1 MKKIVITVILC
12 LVMVNVAF
20 ANTVRQDCGCGL
32 GGIAIGDK
40 EGLLWNL
47 LGTFLN
53 GMCGNQTFAMSSGT
67 SDCGVPERL
76 AILDQMNIFVADN
89 MDALAV
95 DIAQGN
101 GDSLD
106 ALAEIATIQN
116 PNARHSIAPCRTISV
131 RFIPTPTSAMTRWW
145 LKFQRSWKRSD
156 SEKNCRI

>member
-1 MKKIVITVILC
+1 MKKIAIALILC
-12 LVMVNVAF
+12 LMMVSVASANNV
-20 ANTVRQDCGCGL
+20 RKDCGCGL
-32 GGIAIGDK
+32 GGMAIGDK

-53 GMCGNQTFAMSSGT
+53 GMCGNQTFAMSTGT
-67 SDCGVPERL
+67 SDCGQPEKL

-106 ALAEIATIQN
+106 ALAEIAKISEPNRPVFYSALQNNFNRIYPNTDVTSDTVVTEISKIIETI
-116 PNARHSIAPCRTISV
+116 
-131 RFIPTPTSAMTRWW
+131 
-145 LKFQRSWKRSD
+145 
-156 SEKNCRI
+156 

>member
-1 MKKIVITVILC
+1 MKKLVIGFILC
-12 LVMVNVAF
+12 LMMVSAAS

-32 GGIAIGDK
+32 GGYAIGDK
-40 EGLLWNL
+40 EGFLWNM

-53 GMCGNQTFAMSSGT
+53 HGMCSNQTFAMSTGT
-67 SDCGVPERL
+67 SDCGMPEKL

-106 ALAEIATIQN
+106 ALAEIARIPESTRPVFYSALQN
-116 PNARHSIAPCRTISV
+116 NFSRIYPNANVTSDTVVAEISKIMETI
-131 RFIPTPTSAMTRWW
+131 
-145 LKFQRSWKRSD
+145 
-156 SEKNCRI
+156 